1 MVNLSLRKSYSQFSL
16 LTSLRFL
23 VKKQK
28 GLRPNQDNKFKLIS
42 LSILIT
48 YLLDKVFK
56 FQKEFTFLSEN
67 SRIKSN
73 GASRSTLDFNKY
85 QTFWKCQGNS
95 KNFGEGVTSDEPASH
110 LWERGSF
117 LVALCK
123 KLGKASVAWGIIE
136 SKEKTHKGFGIL
148 RTWEANS

>member
-1 MVNLSLRKSYSQFSL
+1 MFITSGSLMVNLSLRKSYSQFSL

-67 SRIKSN
+67 
-73 GASRSTLDFNKY
+73 
-85 QTFWKCQGNS
+85 
-95 KNFGEGVTSDEPASH
+95 
-110 LWERGSF
+110 
-117 LVALCK
+117 
-123 KLGKASVAWGIIE
+123 
-136 SKEKTHKGFGIL
+136 
-148 RTWEANS
+148 